1 MAPSLKTPVRWYWS
15 RDSDPESQGIRRGR
29 SRIAEMSEKHL
40 NLSRGR
46 ADLCAWTDFDND
58 DAAALLDGDAD
69 RAGPDDAAMRPCMTN

>member
-1 MAPSLKTPVRWYWS
+1 
-15 RDSDPESQGIRRGR
+15 
-29 SRIAEMSEKHL
+29 MSEKHL